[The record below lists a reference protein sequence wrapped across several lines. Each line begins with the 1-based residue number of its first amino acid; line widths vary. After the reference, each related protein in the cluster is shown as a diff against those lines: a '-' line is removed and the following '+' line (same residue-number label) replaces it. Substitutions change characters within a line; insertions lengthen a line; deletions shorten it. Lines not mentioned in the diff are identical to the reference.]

1 MQQEE
6 INNSPDSQSSG
17 FLNPFDQEPFV
28 ERHGFSHAMIAVMWV
43 AVGFIAF
50 QVVGGIIGAIAILSV
65 SPDISD
71 MDAIMAAF
79 TERLDLVFIGNSFA
93 QLTVILGVSL
103 LLVRLHAVKG
113 KRKAF
118 IRWQR
123 GNQTMLVSALTVV
136 LIIAAQP
143 AVALLGWLNAQIPVP
158 EFFTEAQNTMLE
170 MITSFLKT
178 DNALILGF
186 IHIGLVP
193 SLCEEVMFRGYLMRA
208 LEKSGGIIVA
218 LIVSSLL
225 FGAFHLQLTNLLP
238 LATLGFLLA
247 YVTWITDSLIP
258 AMLAHLV
265 NNGGQVIIGSI
276 YPSTLDLT
284 QPENFDLPIYLVVLS
299 FVVMGVL
306 LYVMNNVKRRSQISE
321 ALV

>member
-1 MQQEE
+1 MQEE
-6 INNSPDSQSSG
+6 INGSPEPAPSG
-17 FLNPFDQEPFV
+17 QFNPFEEESFV
-28 ERHGFSHAMIAVMWV
+28 QRHGFSHAMIAVLWV
-43 AVGFIAF
+43 AVGFILF
-50 QVVGGIIGAIAILSV
+50 QIVGGIVGAIAIISV
-65 SPDISD
+65 TPDISD
-71 MDAIMAAF
+71 MDDIMAAF

-93 QLTVILGVSL
+93 QLTVIFGVSL

-113 KRKAF
+113 ERKAF
-118 IRWQR
+118 IRWQK

-143 AVALLGWLNAQIPVP
+143 VVALLGWLNAQIPVP
-158 EFFTEAQNTMLE
+158 EFFSEAQNTMLE

-178 DNALILGF
+178 ENALILGF

-218 LIVSSLL
+218 LVVSSLL

-258 AMLAHLV
+258 AMIAHLV

-284 QPENFDLPIYLVVLS
+284 QPDQFDIPVYLVVLS
-299 FVVMGVL
+299 FVVTGVL
-306 LYVMNNVKRRSQISE
+306 LYVMINVKRRSLTSK

>member
-1 MQQEE
+1 MQQDETNGNPEPATSGTFNYFEE
-6 INNSPDSQSSG
+6 
-17 FLNPFDQEPFV
+17 EPFV
-28 ERHGFSHAMIAVMWV
+28 ERHGFPHAMIAVLWV

-50 QVVGGIIGAIAILSV
+50 QVVGGIIGAIAIISV
-65 SPDISD
+65 APDISN

-79 TERLDLVFIGNSFA
+79 TDRLDLVFIGNSFA
-93 QLTVILGVSL
+93 QLSVIFGISL

-118 IRWQR
+118 IRWQK
-123 GNQTMLVSALTVV
+123 GNQTMIVSALTVV
-136 LIIAAQP
+136 LIVAAQP

-158 EFFTEAQNTMLE
+158 EFFSEAQNTMLE

-208 LEKSGGIIVA
+208 LEKSGGIIAA
-218 LIVSSLL
+218 LVFSSLL
-225 FGAFHLQLTNLLP
+225 FGAFHLQLTNLIP

-258 AMLAHLV
+258 AMIAHLV

-276 YPSTLDLT
+276 YPATLDLT
-284 QPENFDLPIYLVVLS
+284 QPDNFELPIYLVVLS
-299 FVVMGVL
+299 FAVSGVL
-306 LYVMNNVKRRSQISE
+306 LYVMMNIKRRTQTSE